1 MNLRTEKQKK
11 LIVNNVVKC
20 INNNNMDI
28 LTKQSY
34 DYLYLC
40 SGFIAHYNRYGFIEY
55 YKRENLLKDI
65 LMNFRYN
72 QWDNFRPNEKDYSYY
87 MEKKEIYNSIINA
100 VNPHLVTDQ
109 KLKITL
115 KCYVDILSSNLPTSN
130 FMVL

>member
-20 INNNNMDI
+20 INNNNMDL
-28 LTKQSY
+28 LTKSGY
-34 DYLYLC
+34 NYLYLC

-65 LMNFRYN
+65 LTNFHYN
-72 QWDNFRPNEKDYSYY
+72 QWNNFRPNEKDYSYY